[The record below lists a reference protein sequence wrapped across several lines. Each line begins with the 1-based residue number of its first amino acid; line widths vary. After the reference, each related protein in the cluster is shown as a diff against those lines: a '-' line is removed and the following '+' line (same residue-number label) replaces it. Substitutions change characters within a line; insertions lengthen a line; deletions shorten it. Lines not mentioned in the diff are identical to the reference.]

1 MDSLWHDFRYALRGM
16 RSNPWFTVLAVVT
29 LGLGI
34 GAATT
39 MFSVIQNVLLDPFP
53 YNAERVVAPQIR
65 NAANP
70 QQQGGRSMYQTAEF
84 LDLVEQ
90 NTVFEEVIAGGYEE
104 VLYMTKGGTEL
115 FTGALVSGNLFR
127 FLGVPAFAGRILTPD
142 DAKPGAPPVCVLSWK
157 MWRRVFNEDR
167 SVIGQSLVFNGVPT
181 TVVGVMPKRFTK
193 QNADLYMPIVLDRAD
208 AKNAERYYMF
218 QARLKKGVTLEQA
231 EADIGVIAQ
240 RLAKVYPRNY
250 PQKFTVRVVSWVD
263 NIVQNFRATLYTLGA
278 AVGLLLLI
286 ACGNV
291 ANMLLARASTRQK
304 EMAVRAALGA
314 GRRRLVRQLLVES
327 LLLAFLGMAVGWL
340 FAHFGLKALVAGIP
354 EGAIPREAEIR
365 LNVPVLLFSL
375 GAAGVTALLFGL
387 VPALQ
392 TARRDLVEHL
402 KDTGK
407 GASAGFR
414 GGKLRASLVVAE
426 VALSL
431 VLLAGAGLMMRSFIK
446 LQTLDLGFEP
456 SRVLV
461 ARLPFPR
468 GQYQSAAA
476 KQQYFRQLLP
486 RLGTLP
492 GVTAVTA
499 ATSLP
504 PYGGYGT
511 DIDIPGKTHTERW
524 NALVELCSEGYFQTL
539 GMRVLRGRLLTD
551 VDVDGARQVAVANQA
566 FVKEY
571 FKDEE
576 PIGRQVVLNRFA
588 KADGRTAAPAFEII
602 GVASDVRNS
611 GVDRPPQPQLYVPYT
626 VTGDFERGLMLRTN
640 GDPLALVNTLRTEI
654 WAQDRNVAVTMT
666 DSMENFL
673 KNYTYATP
681 RFTLLVLGVF
691 AAVGLVLITV
701 GVYSVMAYSV
711 TRQTHEIGIR
721 MALGASGADVLRMV
735 LRTGMGLVVLGALI
749 GVGASLAGGRVLASQ
764 LREIKPH
771 DPLTLAAV
779 LGLVFVTGIIACW
792 LPARRATKVDPL
804 VALRYE

>member
-1 MDSLWHDFRYALRGM
+1 MDTLWHDIRFALRGM
-16 RSNPWFTVLAVVT
+16 RTHPWFTTLAVVT

-65 NAANP
+65 NSANS
-70 QQQGGRSMYQTAEF
+70 QQQGGRTMYQTAEF
-84 LDLVEQ
+84 LDMMEQ
-90 NTVFEEVIAGGYEE
+90 NTVFEEVIAGGYEDI
-104 VLYMTKGGTEL
+104 LYMTKAGTEL
-115 FTGALVSGNLFR
+115 FSGAMVSGNLFK
-127 FLGVPAFAGRILTPD
+127 FLAVPALAGRILTPE
-142 DAKPGAPPVCVLSWK
+142 DAKPDAPPVCVLSWK

-167 SVIGQSLVFNGVPT
+167 GVIGQALVLNGVST

-218 QARLKKGVTLEQA
+218 QARLKKGVTLQQA
-231 EADIGVIAQ
+231 EADLGVITQ
-240 RLAKVYPRNY
+240 RLAKLYPRNY
-250 PQKFTVRVVSWVD
+250 PEKFNVRVLSWVD
-263 NIVQNFRATLYTLGA
+263 SIVQNFRTTLYTLGA

-314 GRRRLVRQLLVES
+314 GRGRLIRQLLVES
-327 LLLAFLGMAVGWL
+327 LLLAGLGMAVGCL
-340 FAHFGLKALVAGIP
+340 FAHFGLKALVSAIP

-375 GAAGVTALLFGL
+375 GAAAVTSLLFGL

-392 TARRDLVEHL
+392 TARRDLIEPL

-414 GGKLRASLVVAE
+414 GGKLRASFVVAE
-426 VALSL
+426 VAFSL

-446 LQTLDLGFEP
+446 LQNVELGFEP
-456 SRVLV
+456 TRILV

-468 GQYQSAAA
+468 GQYQTAVA

-486 RLGTLP
+486 RLKAVP

-499 ATSLP
+499 VTSLP
-504 PYGGYGT
+504 PYGGYRT

-524 NALVELCSEGYFQTL
+524 NALVELCSEGYFETL
-539 GMRVLRGRLLTD
+539 GMRLLRGRLLSEQ
-551 VDVDGARQVAVANQA
+551 DVDGARQVAVVNQA
-566 FVKEY
+566 FVKQY
-571 FKDEE
+571 FNGED
-576 PIGRQVVLNRFA
+576 PMGRQVMLNRLA
-588 KADGRTAAPAFEII
+588 TQDARTSAPAFEII
-602 GVASDVRNS
+602 GVAADVRNS
-611 GVDRPPQPQLYVPYT
+611 GLEQPTQPQLYVPHS
-626 VTGDFERGLMLRTN
+626 VSGALERGVMLRTS

-673 KNYTYATP
+673 KNYSYAGP

-691 AAVGLVLITV
+691 AVVGLVLITV

-721 MALGASGADVLRMV
+721 MALGASGRDVLGMI

-749 GVGASLAGGRVLASQ
+749 GVGVSVGAGWVIASQ
-764 LREIKPH
+764 LQDIKPY
-771 DPLTLAAV
+771 DPLTLAGV
-779 LGLVFVTGIIACW
+779 LGLVFATGLLACW

-804 VALRYE
+804 VALRCE